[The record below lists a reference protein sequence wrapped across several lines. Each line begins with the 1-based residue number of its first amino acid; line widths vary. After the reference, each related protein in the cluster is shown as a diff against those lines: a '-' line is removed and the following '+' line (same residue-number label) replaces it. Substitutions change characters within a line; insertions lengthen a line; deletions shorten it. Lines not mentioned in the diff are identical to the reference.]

1 MNSNY
6 FEKKKAK
13 LLSSFKEKKYDD
25 VIKNGEKLLKK
36 KNNDAQLI
44 FLLVLS
50 LINLQKFED
59 AERHLKNLISF
70 KKTPELYYTYG
81 NVQKKLKKYQDAIF
95 SFNKAI

>member
-13 LLSSFKEKKYDD
+13 LLSLFKEKKYND

-36 KNNDAQLI
+36 KTNDAQLI
-44 FLLVLS
+44 FLIVLS

-59 AERHLKNLISF
+59 AEEHLENLISF
-70 KKTPELYYTYG
+70 KKTPELYYTYA
-81 NVQKKLKKYQDAIF
+81 NVQKKIKEIPGSDLFIQ
-95 SFNKAI
+95 

>member
-36 KNNDAQLI
+36 K
-44 FLLVLS
+44 
-50 LINLQKFED
+50 K
-59 AERHLKNLISF
+59 
-70 KKTPELYYTYG
+70 
-81 NVQKKLKKYQDAIF
+81 
-95 SFNKAI
+95 